1 MKRMLG
7 WLWVVVMVSLLGC
20 GDRESEFVP
29 AEAIPETAFDLSEVE
44 QALTSGL
51 CLMSAVVP
59 ALRCVHKKAA
69 NDYIAYFGYTSEV
82 FDLKPTS
89 QKQNEE
95 REKRWNRPRRDE
107 AGIP

>member
-1 MKRMLG
+1 MMHFIAL
-7 WLWVVVMVSLLGC
+7 
-20 GDRESEFVP
+20 VP
-29 AEAIPETAFDLSEVE
+29 AFSATVFAIMKIQTAN
-44 QALTSGL
+44 SGPARRY
-51 CLMSAVVP
+51 SGRSGD
-59 ALRCVHKKAA
+59 ALRVEL
-69 NDYIAYFGYTSEV
+69 TSEV